1 MTFVLQETTENR
13 RSDQGPEIR
22 LKIPDFNR
30 ANPMVPGDYPG
41 HMHTNALQTRAKSV
55 HYKSEADMVEM
66 WEIVP
71 GT

>member
-1 MTFVLQETTENR
+1 MKTSENQIPSPR
-13 RSDQGPEIR
+13 PEIQIKIIELSCGS
-22 LKIPDFNR
+22 LK
-30 ANPMVPGDYPG
+30 VPGDYPG

-55 HYKSEADMVEM
+55 HYRPEPDMVEM